1 MSVEQTKKEQFI
13 DAIIGKD
20 EELTDELASKI
31 LIEFDIDESRLL
43 DNFKNSIQQDLR
55 EMQPESKESSNL
67 RTTLRKITEYQK
79 SSMPDVAEP
88 KDYIANLINSVQ
100 SAFQKPVFSFRNQK
114 NGEMSENDKMIL
126 NELQEELNNE
136 AD

>member
-1 MSVEQTKKEQFI
+1 MPVEKTKKEQFI

-31 LIEFDIDESRLL
+31 LSEFGIDESRLV
-43 DNFKNSIQQDLR
+43 DNFKDSIQNDLR
-55 EMQPESKESSNL
+55 KLHSESKEASNL
-67 RTTLRKITEYQK
+67 RRTVRNITEYQK
-79 SSMPDVAEP
+79 SSSLDVGEP
-88 KDYIANLINSVQ
+88 EDYIASLINTVQ
-100 SAFQKPVFSFRNQK
+100 SAFQKPVFSFRNRN
-114 NGEMSENDKMIL
+114 NGEMSEKDKMIL